1 MTGLLR
7 NMQGVM
13 HKLCGSFVAWTSC
26 YINVQHKQHPAQQS
40 LNAMLCSL
48 LQAHLEEEAVLLAA
62 RRVESVCHLDEDI
75 TRLGLHSTNYN
86 ARILVVWSVKQVA
99 PRPSQTRG
107 RHRGL

>member
-26 YINVQHKQHPAQQS
+26 YINVQHKQHPAQRS
-40 LNAMLCSL
+40 LIAMLAHCCKRTLRKKLCSS
-48 LQAHLEEEAVLLAA
+48 QPGVWKVFVTWTKTSPA
-62 RRVESVCHLDEDI
+62 
-75 TRLGLHSTNYN
+75 LGFTAQTTMPASF
-86 ARILVVWSVKQVA
+86 VVWSVKQVA